1 MVEVMIDGRQVPV
14 DEARIS
20 VFDHGFLYGDMV
32 YEVVKA
38 MDGKFFALA
47 PHLQRLRYSAS
58 MIELDIPWDDA
69 FLRDEMATMVQRVG
83 TAHAYLR
90 LVITRGMG
98 PLSLEPGRCSDLTR
112 ILYGKEHQ
120 PLDPR
125 LYREGVGVHISLPIT
140 REQGNIKSS
149 VYRNNVQAIKQ
160 ARSLGFHE
168 AVLLDKHDQ
177 IAECTTSNIFWIK
190 QGVLHTPALGVG
202 ILKGVTRQLVMHL
215 AQQIQLEVREGSYPV
230 DELLEADEVFITS
243 TTRDILPVSRIGDI
257 TLEVGPM
264 TKNLMRDFAD
274 MGDLALDWSLD

>member
-1 MVEVMIDGRQVPV
+1 MVEVMIDGRRVQP

-69 FLRDEMATMVQRVG
+69 FLRAEMATMVKLVD
-83 TAHAYLR
+83 TPHAYLR
-90 LVITRGMG
+90 LVITRGEG
-98 PLSLEPGRCSDLTR
+98 PLSLEPGRCKGLTR
-112 ILYGKEHQ
+112 ILYGKEHL
-120 PLDPR
+120 PLDPK
-125 LYREGVGVHISLPIT
+125 LYQEGVGIFISLPLV

-160 ARSLGFHE
+160 ARGLGFHE

-177 IAECTTSNIFWIK
+177 IAECTTSNIFWTRD
-190 QGVLHTPALGVG
+190 GVLHTPSLGVG
-202 ILKGVTRQLVMHL
+202 ILKGVTRQLVIHL
-215 AQQIQLEVREGSYPV
+215 AQSARIDVREGSYPATA
-230 DELLEADEVFITS
+230 LLEADEVFITS
-243 TTRDILPVSRIGDI
+243 TTRDILPVNRVGDHSKQI
-257 TLEVGPM
+257 GPM
-264 TKNLMRDFAD
+264 TRSLMAGFAE
-274 MGDLALDWSLD
+274 MGNVELDWALE